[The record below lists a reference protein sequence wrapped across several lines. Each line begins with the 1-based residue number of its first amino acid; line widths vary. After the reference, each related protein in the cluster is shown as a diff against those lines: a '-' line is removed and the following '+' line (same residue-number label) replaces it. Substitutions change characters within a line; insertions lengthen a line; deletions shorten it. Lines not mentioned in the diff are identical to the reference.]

1 MSARDIA
8 DLKTAIL
15 NPSQPVASNSVPAM
29 FQGTNDNGNGNAV
42 SMAPSP
48 QLPSIE
54 SVLGAANLSK

>member
-29 FQGTNDNGNGNAV
+29 FQGTNGNGNAV